1 MKPIK
6 YLRIILLLFSSFIL
20 FACGGGGGSSS
31 AVSSGGVG
39 TLSLSLTDEM
49 SNSYR
54 AIYVTIDDVQVHA
67 KKNGNGNNS
76 WISISTPNLPKTF
89 NLYEL
94 INGVREQ
101 IGIGDLA
108 AGSYTQMRLM
118 IGTIPD
124 GGLNILSERHEYA
137 NYVIDSD
144 DMYQELKIPSGI
156 QSGYKIVNGFTISAN
171 RTTELTLD
179 FLADKSVVVGGNGN
193 WHLQPTVKVGL
204 TPEQSIIRG
213 WVTSNGTN
221 GIQGASVSVQ
231 KYDGDAS
238 DPKDEVI
245 IQASTK
251 TDEDGYF
258 AIFVSPL
265 TGDDEYNLVVYAE
278 GKLPA
283 YREILT
289 LGSGETLTFFDSND
303 RDFIQLSDAIIN
315 NVTGLV
321 TITGA
326 NDLQYA
332 SVSFRQEIFGGEL
345 IEITSVNVANMTTY
359 NINLP
364 IGSYS
369 VVTSTLGY
377 DTQVNTL
384 TVTDTGSTI
393 DFPIT
398 FP

>member
-1 MKPIK
+1 
-6 YLRIILLLFSSFIL
+6 
-20 FACGGGGGSSS
+20 
-31 AVSSGGVG
+31 
-39 TLSLSLTDEM
+39 M
-49 SNSYR
+49 SNSFN

-67 KKNGNGNNS
+67 KKSGNGNNS

-101 IGIGDLA
+101 IGIGDLT

-124 GGLNILSERHEYA
+124 GGLNILSEAHPHA

-144 DMYQELKIPSGI
+144 DNYQELKIPSGI

-171 RTTELTLD
+171 QTTELTLD
-179 FLADKSVVVGGNGN
+179 FLADKSVIVGGNGN
-193 WHLQPTVKVGL
+193 WHLQPTVKVGN

-213 WVTSNGTN
+213 WVTNDGTN

-231 KYDGDAS
+231 KYDGLAG

-251 TDEDGYF
+251 TDEEGYF

-265 TGDDEYNLVVYAE
+265 TDSEKYNLVVYAE
-278 GKLPA
+278 GKVPS
-283 YREILT
+283 YREIIILE
-289 LGSGETLTFFDSND
+289 SGETLTFFDASD
-303 RDFIQLSDAIIN
+303 RGYIQLSDATIN
-315 NVTGLV
+315 NVSGDV
-321 TITGA
+321 EITGA
-326 NDLQYA
+326 DELQYA
-332 SVSFRQEIFGGEL
+332 SVSFRQEIVGGDM
-345 IEITSVNVANMTTY
+345 IEVTSVNVANLTSY
-359 NINLP
+359 SINLP
-364 IGSYS
+364 NGSYS
-369 VVTSTLGY
+369 VVASTLDY
-377 DTQVNTL
+377 ETMVNPL
-384 TVTDTGSTI
+384 TVSDAVSPI
-393 DFPIT
+393 DFPIS

>member
-1 MKPIK
+1 
-6 YLRIILLLFSSFIL
+6 
-20 FACGGGGGSSS
+20 
-31 AVSSGGVG
+31 
-39 TLSLSLTDEM
+39 
-49 SNSYR
+49 
-54 AIYVTIDDVQVHA
+54 
-67 KKNGNGNNS
+67 
-76 WISISTPNLPKTF
+76 
-89 NLYEL
+89 
-94 INGVREQ
+94 
-101 IGIGDLA
+101 
-108 AGSYTQMRLM
+108 
-118 IGTIPD
+118 
-124 GGLNILSERHEYA
+124 
-137 NYVIDSD
+137 
-144 DMYQELKIPSGI
+144 MYQELKIPSGI

-171 RTTELTLD
+171 QTTELTLD

-213 WVTSNGTN
+213 WVTINGTN

-265 TGDDEYNLVVYAE
+265 TGADKYNLVVYAE
-278 GKLPA
+278 GKMPE
-283 YREILT
+283 YRKIIASE
-289 LGSGETLTFFDSND
+289 LGSSDTLTFFDSND
-303 RDFIQLSDAIIN
+303 RGYIQLSDAPFN
-315 NVTGLV
+315 NVSGIV

-326 NDLQYA
+326 DDEQYV
-332 SVSFRQEIFGGEL
+332 SVSFRQNIGDDINIEM
-345 IEITSVNVANMTTY
+345 IEITSVNVSNMENY

-369 VVTSTLGY
+369 VVASTLDY
-377 DTQVNTL
+377 DTLVNPL
-384 TVTDTGSTI
+384 TVSDAVSPI

-398 FP
+398 II